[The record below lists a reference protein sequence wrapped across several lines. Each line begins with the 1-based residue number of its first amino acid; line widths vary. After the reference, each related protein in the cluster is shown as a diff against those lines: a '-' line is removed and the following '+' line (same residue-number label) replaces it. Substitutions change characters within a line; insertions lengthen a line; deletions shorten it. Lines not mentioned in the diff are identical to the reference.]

1 MSTENFMYQSFY
13 PRKSGSFGLSPAIA
27 KEMAEKPGGEISASG
42 SAAEGIV
49 FQVTLCR
56 QQQKRGFRLSESPF
70 SIVQLRALRSKAFR
84 DNATGFSTN
93 PLKRGCGALHAM
105 LRDAG
110 S

>member
-1 MSTENFMYQSFY
+1 MSTENFMYHPFS
-13 PRKSGSFGLSPAIA
+13 PRKSGSFGLAFA

-42 SAAEGIV
+42 SAADGIV

-56 QQQKRGFRLSESPF
+56 QQQKRGFRLSESSF
-70 SIVQLRALRSKAFR
+70 SYSAATSLTKQGFR
-84 DNATGFSTN
+84 NNATGFSTN